1 MGYAEVPLDS
11 PRHFLKVGAGVRPQ
25 SRTKDHICP
34 RRFIAS
40 VPRGLASRAKSA
52 NVSSKHFELENIRSV
67 IMQKPR
73 RPSARY
79 VDTRNGDFH
88 QLQKSGL
95 RPYYIF
101 KSDFGKPPKYLTNRM
116 KELALYEENMRM
128 EEMKKQPKY
137 RYITQDERNEI
148 LRVS

>member
-1 MGYAEVPLDS
+1 MGYAEVPLES
-11 PRHFLKVGAGVRPQ
+11 PQHFLKVGAGVRPQ

-34 RRFIAS
+34 RRLIAP
-40 VPRGLASRAKSA
+40 VPRNLPLRAQSA
-52 NVSSKHFELENIRSV
+52 NVSSKHFELENIKSAV
-67 IMQKPR
+67 AQKPR

-88 QLQKSGL
+88 DLLKSGL
-95 RPYYIF
+95 RPIYVY
-101 KSDFGKPPKYLTNRM
+101 KPNFGKSPKYLMHRL
-116 KELALYEENMRM
+116 KELALYDERMRAEEL
-128 EEMKKQPKY
+128 KKQPKY